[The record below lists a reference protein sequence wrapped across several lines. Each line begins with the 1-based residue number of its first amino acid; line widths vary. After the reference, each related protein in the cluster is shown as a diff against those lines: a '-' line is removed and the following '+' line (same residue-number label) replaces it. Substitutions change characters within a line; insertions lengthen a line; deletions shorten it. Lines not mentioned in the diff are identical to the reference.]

1 MDERERQVK
10 ALAQRVAFTAAAAR
24 NAERIAETRK
34 TCLQAAPD
42 VDPDALD
49 RAAPEYLAGAIDAL
63 TGVLA
68 SLEQQTLSPATVRLL
83 MKSERAR
90 ILCAVVAHRGLN
102 QKQLAARLG
111 IKESNLAGYLRE
123 LAAESLLEPSPAD
136 GLRGRA
142 YSLSAWGRLA
152 WAKILDGS
160 LGIPIPRDEVAA
172 AVAASSGD
180 RPAAARVRAG
190 AKPAVFALRDP
201 AGSPRKRK

>member
-111 IKESNLAGYLRE
+111 IK
-123 LAAESLLEPSPAD
+123 
-136 GLRGRA
+136 
-142 YSLSAWGRLA
+142 
-152 WAKILDGS
+152 
-160 LGIPIPRDEVAA
+160 
-172 AVAASSGD
+172 
-180 RPAAARVRAG
+180 
-190 AKPAVFALRDP
+190 
-201 AGSPRKRK
+201 